1 MSEYR
6 GGNVLI
12 VDDEPNALKVL
23 SAILTEAG
31 YDVLEASDADSA
43 LRLVGKKD
51 VDVVIT
57 DVRMPGKDGTQLF
70 DYLSKNY
77 PDIPV
82 IYLTAYGSVDT
93 AVQAI
98 TQGAFYFFIK
108 PPDYQKLKSIVS
120 RAVEQSHLK
129 KEVKRLRKQLDTG
142 NRYRITGNSPA
153 MARMMETVESIKN
166 SASSILI
173 CGDTG
178 TGKEMIAR
186 TIHYTSTRSNLPF
199 VALNCAAIP
208 KELMEAELFGYER
221 GAFTGAVASRVGK
234 FEEAA
239 EGTMFLDEIGEM
251 DLALQAKLLR
261 VLEEREIARL
271 GSNKHLKV
279 KFKLISST
287 NRDLKND
294 VKIGNFREDLY
305 YRINVVQLN
314 VPSLAE
320 RREDIPLLVTEFVKE
335 FCAREKKVL
344 TVSDEVMTVLAGYH
358 WPGNI
363 RQLRNV
369 IERAVIL
376 AKGDTIVFKDLS
388 EEFLAHNNNTRVARA
403 ITSLKEMEIKAVKNA
418 LTACDGNK
426 SKAARMLGISR
437 KALYK
442 RLCEPGF

>member
-23 SAILTEAG
+23 SAILTETG

-43 LRLVGKKD
+43 LRSVGKKD

-129 KEVKRLRKQLDTG
+129 KEVRRLRKQLDTG

-261 VLEEREIARL
+261 VLEEREIAKL

-376 AKGDTIVFKDLS
+376 SKGDTIIFKDLS
-388 EEFLAHNNNTRVARA
+388 EEFLTHNNNTRVVRP
-403 ITSLKEMEIKAVKNA
+403 ITSLKEMEIKAIKSA
-418 LTACDGNK
+418 LAACEGNK
-426 SKAARMLGISR
+426 SKASRMLGISR

-442 RLCEPGF
+442 RLGESGF